1 MTIMFYITFQYI
13 NKITNNVPAVNICP
27 NLKHRVQRICSAR
40 DPGSIPGSRIFP
52 EEGNGNPLQY
62 SCLENSMGRG
72 AWRATVHV
80 VTKTEQLTNNFLEL
94 EMVTHS
100 SFLAWRIPWA
110 EEPGGL
116 QSIGSQKVRHDWVT
130 TLSLCICKTQKCWF
144 LNLLKNKLDVE
155 KHG

>member
-100 SFLAWRIPWA
+100 SILPWKFPWT
-110 EEPGGL
+110 EKPGGL
-116 QSIGSQKVRHDWVT
+116 QSMGSHSWPQLSSISVRIV
-130 TLSLCICKTQKCWF
+130 L
-144 LNLLKNKLDVE
+144 
-155 KHG
+155 